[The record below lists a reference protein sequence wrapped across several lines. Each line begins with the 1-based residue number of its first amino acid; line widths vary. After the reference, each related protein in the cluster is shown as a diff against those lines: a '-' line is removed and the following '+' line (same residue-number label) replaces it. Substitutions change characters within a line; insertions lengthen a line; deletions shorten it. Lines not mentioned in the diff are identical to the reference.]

1 MDLPS
6 FLTIPEDAIAGRADR
21 VLAACFPDLGARSQ
35 FTRLIRSG
43 RALLQGKPLRPS
55 SRLQPGDHVQILPEP
70 ESSAKISERLIPDFE
85 IIFEDNDVIVID
97 KPPGLVVHPA
107 AGCRS
112 VTLMEALVET
122 RPQMI
127 GVGDEDR
134 WGIVHRLDKDTSG
147 VMVVAKT
154 VQAHAALA
162 AQFKRHSVGRIYLA
176 LARADHGRDEGL
188 IDAPLGRHVKD
199 RKRMSV
205 HTHKA
210 RRAVTRWRVIERFGG
225 WALLAVAPETGRTH
239 QIRAH
244 LASVGL
250 PVAGDQ
256 VYGKP
261 GKMTEAKM
269 VRFRKASEHI
279 KRQALHA
286 AILGFVHPGTLQ
298 YVEFFSPLPEDM
310 KEAIRV
316 LREAKSPIGGIIR

>member
-1 MDLPS
+1 MDAPL
-6 FLTIPEDAIAGRADR
+6 FLTIPNDATPDRADR

-43 RALLQGKPLRPS
+43 RALLEGKALRPS
-55 SRLQPGDHVQILPEP
+55 SRLQPGDRVRILPGP
-70 ESSAKISERLIPDFE
+70 ESSARVSEALLPDFQ
-85 IIFEDNDVIVID
+85 IILEDDDLIIVD
-97 KPPGLVVHPA
+97 KPAGLVVHPA

-127 GVGDEDR
+127 GVGDEGR

-154 VQAHAALA
+154 GRAHAALA

-176 LARADHGRDEGL
+176 LVRANPGRDEGL

-199 RKRMSV
+199 RKRMSA

-210 RRAVTRWRVIERFGG
+210 RRAVTRWRVMERFGG
-225 WALLAVAPETGRTH
+225 WTLLAVAPETGRTH

-256 VYGKP
+256 VYGKSD
-261 GKMTEAKM
+261 KKTEAKM
-269 VRFRKASEHI
+269 ARFRKALEHM

-286 AILGFVHPGTLQ
+286 AILGFAHPATSQ
-298 YVEFFSPLPEDM
+298 YVEFYSALPEDM
-310 KEAIRV
+310 AEAIRV
-316 LREAKSPIGGIIR
+316 LRETKK

>member
-1 MDLPS
+1 M
-6 FLTIPEDAIAGRADR
+6 R
-21 VLAACFPDLGARSQ
+21 
-35 FTRLIRSG
+35 
-43 RALLQGKPLRPS
+43 
-55 SRLQPGDHVQILPEP
+55 ILPEP
-70 ESSAKISERLIPDFE
+70 ESSARVSAGLVPDFQ
-85 IIFEDNDVIVID
+85 IILEDDDLIVVD

-122 RPQMI
+122 RPQMM
-127 GVGDEDR
+127 GVGDEGR

-154 VQAHAALA
+154 VQAHAALS
-162 AQFKRHSVGRIYLA
+162 AQFKRHSIGRIYMA
-176 LARADHGRDEGL
+176 LARANPGRDEGL

-205 HTHKA
+205 HTRKA
-210 RRAVTRWRVIERFGG
+210 RRAVTRWRVIERLGG
-225 WALLAVAPETGRTH
+225 WTLLAVAPETGRTH

-256 VYGKP
+256 VYGGSRRK
-261 GKMTEAKM
+261 TEAKT
-269 VRFRKASEHI
+269 VRLRKASEHI

-286 AILGFVHPGTLQ
+286 TVLGFAHPGTSQ
-298 YVEFFSPLPEDM
+298 YVEFYAPLPEDM
-310 KEAIRV
+310 VEAIRV
-316 LREAKSPIGGIIR
+316 LRDVKK

>member
-1 MDLPS
+1 MDAPS
-6 FLTIPEDAIAGRADR
+6 FLTIPEYATPDRADR

-43 RALLQGKPLRPS
+43 RALLEGKPLRPS
-55 SRLQPGDHVQILPEP
+55 SRLQPGDRVRILPDPVSSEP
-70 ESSAKISERLIPDFE
+70 VSEKLFPDFQV
-85 IIFEDNDVIVID
+85 IFEDEDVIVVD

-127 GVGDEDR
+127 GVGVKDR

-154 VQAHAALA
+154 ARAHAALA

-176 LARADHGRDEGL
+176 LVRADSGRDEGL
-188 IDAPLGRHVKD
+188 IDTPLGRHVKD

-205 HTHKA
+205 HTRKA

-225 WALLAVAPETGRTH
+225 GTLLAVAPETGRTH

-250 PVAGDQ
+250 PVAGDH

-261 GKMTEAKM
+261 GKKKEIRN
-269 VRFRKASEHI
+269 VRLRKALEQI

-286 AILGFVHPGTLQ
+286 AILGFIHPGTLQ
-298 YVEFFSPLPEDM
+298 YMEFYSPLPKDM
-310 KEAIRV
+310 AEAMRV
-316 LREAKSPIGGIIR
+316 LREAMK